1 MYKVNVWEVKVCP
14 LLRGIS
20 YCVLHSWCPVSE
32 VLLWYKGKGNVHMVL
47 SETTVSMYGYHMMG
61 PYDSVNAVDTGCV
74 LHTSSSFSS
83 LFFSLSNLSASSLF
97 SLSNLSALSQSL
109 IEFSAPNQTE
119 QKATLYS
126 TCMYFNSA
134 IYSI

>member
-47 SETTVSMYGYHMMG
+47 SETTVS
-61 PYDSVNAVDTGCV
+61 C
-74 LHTSSSFSS
+74 
-83 LFFSLSNLSASSLF
+83 NL
-97 SLSNLSALSQSL
+97 NVWV
-109 IEFSAPNQTE
+109 ERE
-119 QKATLYS
+119 REGERE
-126 TCMYFNSA
+126 
-134 IYSI
+134 SII